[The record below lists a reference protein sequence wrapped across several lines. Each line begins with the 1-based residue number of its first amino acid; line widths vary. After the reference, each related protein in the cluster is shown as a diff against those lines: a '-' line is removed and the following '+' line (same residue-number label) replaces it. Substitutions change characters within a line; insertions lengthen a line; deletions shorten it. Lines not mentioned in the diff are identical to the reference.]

1 MESQPMHLLSIKF
14 NVLPLLLPKQ
24 KFSWNTCVETELPG
38 LFSQND
44 LQRSVE
50 LQGEM
55 LSVAFQQYTTKQSES
70 QLAKH
75 MLMTNQAVH

>member
-1 MESQPMHLLSIKF
+1 MHLLSIKF

-44 LQRSVE
+44 LQRSLK

-55 LSVAFQQYTTKQSES
+55 LSVAFQQYTTKRSES